1 MKVLESILGVDTKD
15 RLAFVESLQVNSP
28 VAVMTVSFKTTEEIY
43 VDEVFPGGFK
53 LSDGRIFDERGIHDN
68 GHFSSK
74 IIFEPNK
81 ETREE
86 YVARKLRG
94 EISSFQW
101 GELTSAQ
108 LDAVLK
114 YARAKLEAP
123 NAEVTGL
130 GRNRSNDER

>member
-1 MKVLESILGVDTKD
+1 
-15 RLAFVESLQVNSP
+15 
-28 VAVMTVSFKTTEEIY
+28 MTVSFKTTEEIY
-43 VDEVFPGGFK
+43 VDEVLSGGFK

-123 NAEVTGL
+123 NVDVTGAP
-130 GRNRSNDER
+130 RSGASG